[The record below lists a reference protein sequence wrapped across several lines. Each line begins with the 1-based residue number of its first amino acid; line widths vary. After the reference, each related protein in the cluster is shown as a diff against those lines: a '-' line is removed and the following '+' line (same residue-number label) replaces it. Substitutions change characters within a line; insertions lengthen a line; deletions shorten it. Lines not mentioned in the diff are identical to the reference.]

1 MFPSCVK
8 DEGLSLQG
16 LTLYTAMVSAIQS
29 HAGNVV
35 SIPATF
41 FRVIQSQP
49 GLSSAVDMDSGT
61 TTTKSPL
68 AKDKGVGWGALRI
81 SLVTGHRAFRG
92 RVRGGDHLCPDPAAD
107 PGDWKS
113 QGRQGSGWQQE

>member
-1 MFPSCVK
+1 
-8 DEGLSLQG
+8 
-16 LTLYTAMVSAIQS
+16 MVSAVQS
-29 HAGNVV
+29 HTGNVV
-35 SIPATF
+35 SIPAAF

-49 GLSSAVDMDSGT
+49 GLSSAVDMDPGPGAA
-61 TTTKSPL
+61 KSPL

-81 SLVTGHRAFRG
+81 SLAAGHRAFRS